1 MATTTNPGILSQLQ
15 RGDELVCVG
24 IVARVENGGARI
36 TFDGDHVLTYVP
48 ATAFVSRTANPVPKA
63 GSVCTHRQLAG
74 RWVVLMVDGTEAF
87 IRSEQPDGVG
97 NYLRRAVGLNTLTV
111 VG

>member
-1 MATTTNPGILSQLQ
+1 MATTTNPGIISQLQ

-24 IVARVENGGARI
+24 IVKTVTSAEARVRFVDYE
-36 TFDGDHVLTYVP
+36 TWVP
-48 ATAFVSRTANPVPKA
+48 ATAFVSRAANPTPEL
-63 GSVCTHRQLAG
+63 GSICTHRQLAG

-97 NYLRRAVGLNTLTV
+97 TYTRRAVGLNTLTV

>member
-1 MATTTNPGILSQLQ
+1 MATTTNPGIISQLQ

-24 IVARVENGGARI
+24 IVARVEQSGARV

-48 ATAFVSRTANPVPKA
+48 ATAFVSRSANPVPKA
-63 GSVCTHRQLAG
+63 GNVCTHRQLVG
-74 RWVVLMVDGTEAF
+74 RWVVLMVDGAEVF
-87 IRSEQPDGVG
+87 IRSEQPDAAG
-97 NYLRRAVGLNTLTV
+97 NYVRRAVGLNTLTV